1 MEYEEVL
8 ELLRRSEAL
17 LEGHFQLSSGL
28 HSDRYFQCALVL
40 SWPER
45 AERLARAL
53 AERLDQRLDQRFDVV
68 VGPALGAVV
77 WAQEVARAL
86 GARAFFTERKDGRM
100 ELRRGFRVDPGAR
113 VLVVEDVV
121 TTGGSAKETVLAL
134 RALGVE
140 PLAVGAIVDR
150 SGAEPF
156 AELGLPFTSLAR
168 AHVRSFLPADCPL
181 CAAGS
186 QAHKPGSRPGVEA
199 SSGPAGAAARP
210 RP

>member
-1 MEYEEVL
+1 MESEEVL
-8 ELLRRSEAL
+8 DLLRASEAL

-40 SWPER
+40 SYPER
-45 AERLARAL
+45 AERLARAF
-53 AERLDQRLDQRFDVV
+53 AERIAQPFDAV

-100 ELRRGFRVDPGAR
+100 ELRRGFRIDPGAR

-150 SGAEPF
+150 SGGEPF
-156 AELGLPFTSLAR
+156 ADLGLPFTALVKAT
-168 AHVRSFLPADCPL
+168 VRTFAPEQCPL

-186 QAHKPGSRPGVEA
+186 SAEKPGSR
-199 SSGPAGAAARP
+199 AGGTTAAGSRP
-210 RP
+210 VP

>member
-1 MEYEEVL
+1 MESEEVL
-8 ELLRRSEAL
+8 DLLRASEAL

-40 SWPER
+40 SYPER

-53 AERLDQRLDQRFDVV
+53 ARKLARPFDAV

-77 WAQEVARAL
+77 WSQEVARAL

-100 ELRRGFRVDPGAR
+100 ELRRGFRIDRGAR

-140 PLAVGAIVDR
+140 PLAVGALVDR
-150 SGAEPF
+150 SDAEPF
-156 AELGLPFTSLAR
+156 ADLGLPFTALVKAK
-168 AHVRSFLPADCPL
+168 VRTYPPEQCPL

-186 QAHKPGSRPGVEA
+186 SPEKPGSRAG
-199 SSGPAGAAARP
+199 GAAAAGARP
-210 RP
+210 AP

>member
-1 MEYEEVL
+1 MRSDEVL
-8 ELLRRSEAL
+8 DLLRASEAL

-40 SWPER
+40 SYPER

-53 AERLDQRLDQRFDVV
+53 AARLERPFDVV

-100 ELRRGFRVDPGAR
+100 ELRRGFRIAPGAR

-121 TTGGSAKETVLAL
+121 TTGGSARETVLAL

-140 PLAVGAIVDR
+140 TQEVGAIVDR
-150 SGAEPF
+150 SGGEPF
-156 AELGLPFTSLAR
+156 ADLGLPFTALAR
-168 AHVRSFLPADCPL
+168 VAVQSYAPEQCPL

-186 QAHKPGSRPGVEA
+186 RAEKPGSRVGE
-199 SSGPAGAAARP
+199 AAASARP
-210 RP
+210 AP